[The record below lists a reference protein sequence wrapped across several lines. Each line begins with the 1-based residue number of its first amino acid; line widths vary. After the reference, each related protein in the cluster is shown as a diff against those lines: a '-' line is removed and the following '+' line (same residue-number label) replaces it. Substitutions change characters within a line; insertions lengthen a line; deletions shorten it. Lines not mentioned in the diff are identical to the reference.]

1 MKTSTIRKIFII
13 VSITAICTGITFLFM
28 PFNDIRICGLWT
40 TLGGVAIGIIGMFI
54 NTDIKAVKAS
64 YFANNGS
71 TFHMSR
77 EDPDEYSLY
86 DCTMPIIFVGPSLVL
101 LFLSQV
107 AFSEHSQSLE
117 SIEFIGY
124 IKKQKEK
131 SLNPRKFLDVQDR
144 TRTGCLRS
152 L

>member
-1 MKTSTIRKIFII
+1 
-13 VSITAICTGITFLFM
+13 
-28 PFNDIRICGLWT
+28 
-40 TLGGVAIGIIGMFI
+40 MFI

-86 DCTMPIIFVGPSLVL
+86 DCTMPIIFVGHSLVL

-107 AFSEHSQSLE
+107 AFPEHSQSLE
-117 SIEFIGY
+117 SAVFFA

-131 SLNPRKFLDVQDR
+131 SLNPRNFLDVQDR
-144 TRTGCLRS
+144 TQTGCLRS
-152 L
+152 LVRFVPDPPQAQSVLFLQVILYTQQTPNQICAASIVV